1 MGAKIEMGDAIDDND
16 PPADEYDTL
25 LDMLDMLRHES
36 TAEVGLA
43 AAIFAA
49 RILDSVADL
58 SETESAFLTTA
69 IEQSTNP
76 VGWESALAVFKLLY
90 LRVRGRAPEN

>member
-1 MGAKIEMGDAIDDND
+1 MGDAIDAQNNND

-25 LDMLDMLRHES
+25 LDLLDKLQHEYS
-36 TAEVGLA
+36 AEIGLS

-58 SETESAFLTTA
+58 SETESALLTTA
-69 IEQSTNP
+69 IEQSTSQ
-76 VGWESALAVFKLLY
+76 VGQDSALVAFKSLF
-90 LRVRGRAPEN
+90 LRVRGRAPQN